1 MRVVVNHS
9 ESRRVVQV
17 EEGWCETTLRES
29 IAAKFPECDVSEVL
43 IQVYDKEF
51 ETFLDLSPDT
61 VLEDKS
67 RIQLVT
73 KPAATDMGRA
83 VMAAEVISVVLPGP
97 QEQSWP
103 ESVVSPHQYT
113 LPELPKDIQLAVSQ
127 IKVGELIPYH
137 VRQRILEWMFHDL
150 CKHSIYPGKLYSEA
164 ARQLVWHH
172 KQLKDQGSFGTGY
185 PPDASAEDEHSLH
198 GLLEWMNK
206 ELKRPL
212 ADMEKM
218 QDAMQRTYASRRKFV
233 CTEDPPASRIWE
245 LYPAL
250 LKKEQIF
257 AEFLRITAVNAKHKF
272 YEVVALHWLS
282 VVTLTSSKPNRPE
295 VLGVIMDE
303 LSKAEGEKQEGL
315 QCLAFLVGV
324 PQLLK
329 ENHCSFLRDDACDPV
344 YPVAVTTN
352 LATPT
357 DGSSHVQLGNM
368 KVDADSPA
376 EAVLVAF
383 CLYFVFNFKYE
394 QRFCRTFTVI
404 EHLLGLSHS
413 HLGVMCTR
421 LLSDLEKMKK

>member
-43 IQVYDKEF
+43 IQV
-51 ETFLDLSPDT
+51 SPWYC
-61 VLEDKS
+61 LGRKNS
-67 RIQLVT
+67 RGQKVWF
-73 KPAATDMGRA
+73 PR
-83 VMAAEVISVVLPGP
+83 ISTRS
-97 QEQSWP
+97 QSCP
-103 ESVVSPHQYT
+103 
-113 LPELPKDIQLAVSQ
+113 
-127 IKVGELIPYH
+127 
-137 VRQRILEWMFHDL
+137 RIFSLH
-150 CKHSIYPGKLYSEA
+150 YPGKLYSEA

-185 PPDASAEDEHSLH
+185 DSWQRALRNKTKHQRRKLASNGIVLQNRQKFTPKRIVSGVPCCTSVRVARDIIPPDASAEDEHSLH

-329 ENHCSFLRDDACDPV
+329 ENHCSFLRDDKED
-344 YPVAVTTN
+344 
-352 LATPT
+352 
-357 DGSSHVQLGNM
+357 HVQPAFPVMQVRGG
-368 KVDADSPA
+368 ASSSPLTV
-376 EAVLVAF
+376 VLEDCSFEVTDIVAGIALILA
-383 CLYFVFNFKYE
+383 LYWVHDISSVQKHPG
-394 QRFCRTFTVI
+394 
-404 EHLLGLSHS
+404 HLL
-413 HLGVMCTR
+413 
-421 LLSDLEKMKK
+421 